1 MERRNAESQIGTTCE
16 EMIARFD
23 SVTRDDDFAADV
35 VLLESPP
42 GDLLILAVV
51 LHLKDDLV
59 GHFLYLSRRG

>member
-1 MERRNAESQIGTTCE
+1 
-16 EMIARFD
+16 MIERFD

-42 GDLLILAVV
+42 GDLLILAAV
-51 LHLKDDLV
+51 LDLKDDLV